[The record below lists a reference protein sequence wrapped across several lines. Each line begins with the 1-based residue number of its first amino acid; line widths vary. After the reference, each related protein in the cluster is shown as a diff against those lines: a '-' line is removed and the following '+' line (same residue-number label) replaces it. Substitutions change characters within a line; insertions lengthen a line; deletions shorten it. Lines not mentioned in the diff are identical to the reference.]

1 MGPASRIGVGATP
14 RRWLASSFASWE
26 GLHGAPPRRSGVR
39 SNQLECG
46 EVGSI
51 AGRVA
56 GEELIASDRGMGA
69 DVEVGK
75 RRPPCPAGLP
85 IVQKGLSRQEASL
98 VRQGFAAVETGG
110 QRLLERLDRGE
121 SDRHL

>member
-56 GEELIASDRGMGA
+56 GGGGGGKSRPRGRGRDGKGGKGA
-69 DVEVGK
+69 PPLP
-75 RRPPCPAGLP
+75 RRPAD
-85 IVQKGLSRQEASL
+85 SA
-98 VRQGFAAVETGG
+98 
-110 QRLLERLDRGE
+110 ERPFPPGSQPRTA
-121 SDRHL
+121 RV